1 MPNISFGRERDGNY
15 GDLYFRSIFFLLK
28 VAAFDDPSRYQNG
41 GKTLSIVKPPI
52 GRSKLRSSQHSFK
65 VSSKTKMIGQN
76 WLLNYIVRG
85 DSQMINLVNQ
95 NKQHARMHTAI
106 L

>member
-1 MPNISFGRERDGNY
+1 M
-15 GDLYFRSIFFLLK
+15 
-28 VAAFDDPSRYQNG
+28 AAFDVPSRYQNG

>member
-1 MPNISFGRERDGNY
+1 M
-15 GDLYFRSIFFLLK
+15 
-28 VAAFDDPSRYQNG
+28 AAFDVPSRYQNG

-76 WLLNYIVRG
+76 WLLNYVVRG
-85 DSQMINLVNQ
+85 DSQMLNLVNQ